1 MSANLPGGV
10 EPGPRTRAFVAWTI
24 RHGRMIWILAL
35 LLAIPAAIR
44 TASLYVHLR
53 SELDQLLPQDAPSVT
68 AIQELRQRM
77 PGLQYLGVVVEST
90 DPAHLA
96 DGERLL
102 DDLAAKIRTY
112 PPDLVRTVRTG
123 VSEEREFVRKHATLF
138 MDLEDVRTIRARIEA
153 RRDYEVTK
161 SVGAALDDEPAPSL
175 DFSDIESKYRD
186 RDPSRGRF
194 PNGRFSSVE
203 QGTSLLLIEV
213 GGFSTGAEKGRRLMD
228 RVRADL
234 AGLGGTDHYA
244 PGLRVGYTGD
254 VAISVEEMTG
264 LIADLSFSSVL
275 VLLAVGAVILG
286 YFRWW
291 RSLIV
296 LLLPLLIGTFYAFA
310 LVSLP
315 PLRITE
321 LNSNTAFMGSIIVG
335 NGINTAIILLARH
348 REERRNGA
356 SAEEAIAR
364 AIWGTRIATLS
375 ASLAAGVAY
384 GSLFATQFRGFRQF
398 GAIGG
403 IGMLVCWGAAY
414 LLMPPLL
421 AWLDRGPVAPDRG
434 NLTLMAPLSRL
445 VARFP
450 VAITVVAIAVTAASI
465 VSVRGFRL
473 SQLEHDFSRLRRAST
488 WVSGEGLWGRKMD
501 ALLGRYLSPTVVLAD
516 DAGQAGVIAANLRA
530 AAREGGSL
538 AERVASVRTI
548 EDVLPADQDE
558 KLVEIAALRKV
569 MTPRMLAQVPADRRD
584 EVTRLLGEGALVKLT
599 PADLPATLTT
609 GMREKEGAYD
619 RVVLIYPRPTKALWQ
634 GPALIAYVAQLREIA
649 GKDTSG
655 PAKHPARVAGSH
667 PLTADIIGAVER
679 DGPLAALTA
688 FIGVVGVVVLM
699 FRGRSTTLFVLGAL
713 LTGVCWFAAATLA
726 VGVRVNFTNFIALPI
741 TLGIGVDYAVNVVAR
756 YEQDGQRDIGAA
768 IRATGGAVGLCSLTT
783 IIGYSSLLV
792 ADNRALFSFGVA
804 AVLGE
809 ISCIVCAV
817 VALPAVLL
825 LLSRRRG
832 RLASSGGDE
841 APASGSPS

>member
-1 MSANLPGGV
+1 MSASTPSGT
-10 EPGPRTRAFVAWTI
+10 EPGPKTRAFVAWTL
-24 RHGRMIWILAL
+24 RHARVIWLIALVLAV
-35 LLAIPAAIR
+35 PAAVR
-44 TASLYVHLR
+44 TASLYIHLR
-53 SELDQLLPQDAPSVT
+53 SELDQLLPQDAPSVA

-77 PGLQYLGVVVEST
+77 PGLQYLGVLVEST
-90 DPAHLA
+90 EPSHLA

-102 DDLAAKIRTY
+102 DDLAARIRTY

-123 VSEEREFVRKHATLF
+123 ITEERDFVRRHATLF
-138 MDLEDVRTIRARIEA
+138 MDLADVRTIRERIEA

-161 SVGAALDDEPAPSL
+161 SLGASLEDGPAPSL
-175 DFSDIESKYRD
+175 DFSDIEEKYKQ

-194 PNGRFSSVE
+194 PDGRFTNVE
-203 QGTSLLLIEV
+203 QGTTLLLIEV
-213 GGFSTGAEKGRRLMD
+213 GGFSTGADRGRRLMD
-228 RVRADL
+228 RVQADL
-234 AGLGGTDHYA
+234 AELGGPEKYA
-244 PGLRVGYTGD
+244 PGLRLGYTGD
-254 VAISVEEMTG
+254 VAISVEEMSG

-275 VLLAVGAVILG
+275 VLLATGAVILL

-296 LLLPLLIGTFYAFA
+296 LLLPLLIGVVYSFA

-321 LNSNTAFMGSIIVG
+321 LNSNTAFMGSIIIG

-348 REERRNGA
+348 REERRAGA
-356 SAEEAIAR
+356 TVEEAIGR
-364 AIWGTRIATLS
+364 AIRGTRIATLS
-375 ASLAAGVAY
+375 AALAAGVAY

-421 AWLDRGPVAPDRG
+421 AWLDRGPVPPEGAG
-434 NLTLMAPLSRL
+434 WSLMAPLSRF

-450 VAITVVAIAVTAASI
+450 AAIAVVAVVLTAASI
-465 VSVRGFRL
+465 FSVRNFRL

-501 ALLGRYLSPTVVLAD
+501 ALLGRYLSPTLIMAD
-516 DAGQAGVIAANLRA
+516 DAGQARAIAAELRTA
-530 AAREGGSL
+530 TRDGGPL
-538 AERVASVRTI
+538 AERVASVKTI

-558 KLVEIAALRKV
+558 KLVEIAALRKM
-569 MTPRMLAQVPADRRD
+569 MTPRLLSLVPADRRD
-584 EVTRLLGEGALVKLT
+584 EVTRLLGEGALTKLT
-599 PADLPATLTT
+599 PADLPVTLTT
-609 GMREKEGAYD
+609 GMREKDGAYD
-619 RVVLIYPRPTKALWQ
+619 RVVLIYPRPTRALWQ
-634 GPALIAYVAQLREIA
+634 GPALIAYVDQLRTIA
-649 GKDTSG
+649 ARDGSG
-655 PAKHPARVAGSH
+655 VFKRPARVAGSH

-679 DGPLAALTA
+679 DGPLAALMA
-688 FIGVVGVVVLM
+688 LIGVVGVVVLM
-699 FRGRSTTLFVLGAL
+699 FRGRSTTVFVLGAL
-713 LTGVCWFAAATLA
+713 LVGCCWFAAATLGL
-726 VGVRVNFTNFIALPI
+726 GVRVNFTNFIALPI
-741 TLGIGVDYAVNVVAR
+741 TLGIGVDYAVNVIAR
-756 YEQDGQRDIGAA
+756 YEQDGQRDIAAA

-792 ADNRALFSFGVA
+792 ADNRALSSFGIA

-825 LLSRRRG
+825 LWGARRG
-832 RLASSGGDE
+832 RAASTRDAQARSL
-841 APASGSPS
+841 GSDS